1 MARDLL
7 RRPTLRASE
16 LPPNRVSLQPGKAI
30 VCPGCRRWQA
40 PHDGGLR
47 RHTVDVDSET
57 ACPETGRRVWFD
69 LTVAE
74 WRARLDAAVRD
85 AALRRGGRVSR
96 NGRPPVAPP
105 VFRIARAIR

>member
-1 MARDLL
+1 
-7 RRPTLRASE
+7 
-16 LPPNRVSLQPGKAI
+16 
-30 VCPGCRRWQA
+30 
-40 PHDGGLR
+40 
-47 RHTVDVDSET
+47 
-57 ACPETGRRVWFD
+57 VWFD